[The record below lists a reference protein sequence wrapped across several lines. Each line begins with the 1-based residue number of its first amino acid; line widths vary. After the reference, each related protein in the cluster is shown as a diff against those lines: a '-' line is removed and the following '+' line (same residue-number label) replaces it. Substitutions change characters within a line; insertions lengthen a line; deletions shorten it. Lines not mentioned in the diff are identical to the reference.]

1 LSGGTLSKSN
11 RFWTRAIGSGVA
23 YRLSDDEE
31 DEGDTV
37 QQIADLF
44 RMPRTTV
51 YADLSD
57 ASKGERPTITATDE
71 PRRRISRLRHP
82 PPPATG
88 LYAMAADDTIF
99 NQRHE

>member
-1 LSGGTLSKSN
+1 MDTCDRVRCRLP
-11 RFWTRAIGSGVA
+11 
-23 YRLSDDEE
+23 RLSDDEE

-44 RMPRTTV
+44 SVPRTTV

-71 PRRRISRLRHP
+71 PAGAS
-82 PPPATG
+82 AG
-88 LYAMAADDTIF
+88 
-99 NQRHE
+99 